1 MHERTSVRRADV
13 AVVVVVVVGGSR
25 RLRRERDEHG
35 NRILDTLVRGILRC
49 SFPFLGAGG
58 DMVQNWV
65 EGCVCS
71 VLVLC
76 CATECVGWLVFGAII
91 FIYILVTWCEL

>member
-13 AVVVVVVVGGSR
+13 AVVVVVGGSR

-58 DMVQNWV
+58 IWYRIGLRGVFARFWCFAVRQ
-65 EGCVCS
+65 S
-71 VLVLC
+71 AL
-76 CATECVGWLVFGAII
+76 VGWFLVRLYLY
-91 FIYILVTWCEL
+91 IYW